1 MYIHM
6 ASEPLLL
13 VRRYVDTNRGSAATQ
28 ALDHQILIP
37 RETPQE
43 DTIYLT
49 GDYQSENG
57 YQLYREDASLAEESL
72 VDSCVDF
79 EDDDQCAAPPL
90 SDLYRYHVFFSHCP
104 ADVEWVEETV
114 NKLQTPPYT
123 YKTYYLCE
131 KFNRRLSISQ
141 NLLCAV
147 MLSERV
153 VLVLSKKYVEET
165 WPEFQEI
172 LKNLTATSLH
182 KQRMLIVKLEDCE
195 IPEILDVCG
204 FLDATDPGFFQFFT
218 RRLKSGRLPRSSES
232 ISSDI
237 AAVLNPRAN
246 LVNGQ
251 VLASVQFEIRGYLQ
265 AHLMID
271 EKDED
276 IPAPLRCHGINLDQS
291 EYWDMLQSISQ
302 VNQGSTQAPW
312 VFTLQPAIV
321 LLSAF
326 GVWTLAF
333 ILVIVVFVDTNRAD
347 ILSVRLT
354 VFVFPLILISGVYIV
369 RWKRRKHIKLLCKR
383 MLSRCLHINSTLY
396 MDDRPVVV
404 TITQE
409 RGARFNVHFYYFNM
423 TDCFDDVNLLLCSC
437 LDEDVDKLSKLI
449 KVYTKDC
456 DYLSEMSLAERLTVM
471 MAAPYALKLSRNL
484 LPVPAQE
491 RHIDQQLCMCQFTEE
506 CMSLYIHC
514 LSKENTAGLIKLFS
528 QYLHALCT
536 VRELREIQEMAP
548 S

>member
-1 MYIHM
+1 MTDIVG
-6 ASEPLLL
+6 
-13 VRRYVDTNRGSAATQ
+13 VRRYVDTDRGRAATQ
-28 ALDHQILIP
+28 ALGMDDDHQILIP

-57 YQLYREDASLAEESL
+57 YHLYREEASLAEESL

-79 EDDDQCAAPPL
+79 EDDDQCAAPSL

-104 ADVEWVEETV
+104 ADVEWVKDTV
-114 NKLQTPPYT
+114 HKLQTPPYT

-204 FLDATDPGFFQFFT
+204 SLDATDPGFFQLFT
-218 RRLKSGRLPRSSES
+218 RRLKS
-232 ISSDI
+232 
-237 AAVLNPRAN
+237 
-246 LVNGQ
+246 
-251 VLASVQFEIRGYLQ
+251 EI
-265 AHLMID
+265 D
-271 EKDED
+271 
-276 IPAPLRCHGINLDQS
+276 S
-291 EYWDMLQSISQ
+291 
-302 VNQGSTQAPW
+302 
-312 VFTLQPAIV
+312 
-321 LLSAF
+321 
-326 GVWTLAF
+326 
-333 ILVIVVFVDTNRAD
+333 LVIVSD

-383 MLSRCLHINSTLY
+383 MLSRCLHINSSLY
-396 MDDRPVVV
+396 TDDRPVVV

-409 RGARFNVHFYYFNM
+409 RGARFNVYFYYFNM
-423 TDCFDDVNLLLCSC
+423 ADCFDDVNLLLCSC

-484 LPVPAQE
+484 LPVPTQE
-491 RHIDQQLCMCQFTEE
+491 RHIDQQLCICQFTEE